1 MVDIT
6 YQGDDEMC
14 HKNDKRKN
22 EMPIPNI
29 LMEET
34 VAASTDLTGL
44 VQKPPSD
51 EAEAESYE
59 ELHNISL
66 PNVPDRKR

>member
-1 MVDIT
+1 
-6 YQGDDEMC
+6 MC
-14 HKNDKRKN
+14 HKTDKRKN
-22 EMPIPNI
+22 EMQGMDI
-29 LMEET
+29 LKEDN

-51 EAEAESYE
+51 KAEADAYE